1 MSTTRGNVSKAMD
14 TWVTRHKLLKEARAI
29 HKKRK
34 AAEYRKELRAD
45 PVYRAAEADKQ
56 KGYRAKRKG
65 EA

>member
-1 MSTTRGNVSKAMD
+1 MD

-34 AAEYRKELRAD
+34 AAEYRKELRTD

-56 KGYRAKRKG
+56 KGHRAKRKG

>member
-1 MSTTRGNVSKAMD
+1 MES
-14 TWVTRHKLLKEARAI
+14 WVARHKLLKEARAAY
-29 HKKRK
+29 KKRK

-65 EA
+65 EV

>member
-1 MSTTRGNVSKAMD
+1 MSDRGKVSKAMD

-34 AAEYRKELRAD
+34 AAEYRKELRSD

>member
-1 MSTTRGNVSKAMD
+1 MSTRGKVSKAMD

-45 PVYRAAEADKQ
+45 PVYRAAEVEKQ

-65 EA
+65 EV

>member
-1 MSTTRGNVSKAMD
+1 MSTREKVSKAMD

-34 AAEYRKELRAD
+34 AAEYRRDIRAD